1 MQTMMSFWSSVHG
14 VLIVHHS
21 SLAIPSTQTG
31 IFPRGALFSCL
42 LVPVFTFM
50 IHHLRVNLS
59 SKKRCGYNMA
69 SPPLQQKASM
79 ILMMIETSSLN
90 TFSFR
95 IFFDFFFVINRLYEY

>member
-1 MQTMMSFWSSVHG
+1 M
-14 VLIVHHS
+14 HHS

-95 IFFDFFFVINRLYEY
+95 IFFDFFLS